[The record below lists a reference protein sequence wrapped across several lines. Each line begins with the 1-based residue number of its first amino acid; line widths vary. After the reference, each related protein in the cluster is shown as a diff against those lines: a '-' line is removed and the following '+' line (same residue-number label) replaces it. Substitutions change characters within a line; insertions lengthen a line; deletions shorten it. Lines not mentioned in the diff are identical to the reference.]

1 MGRPNKPPRP
11 VVTGILVVD
20 KPLGISSMAAVNVV
34 RTKAGG
40 TRTGHA
46 GTLDPLATGVLV
58 LALGKATKKISHF
71 MATDKRYATVIDL
84 TAFTTTD
91 DLEGERVEVDTV
103 QPPSQPDVQ
112 AVLEKFTGRIMQRPP
127 QRSAIKIAG
136 KRAYALSRRG
146 ATVEIP
152 ARPVDVYRLE
162 IRRYDWPELELY
174 VHCGKGTYIRSLARE
189 LGEAM
194 GTGGH
199 CQSLR
204 RLAVGPFG
212 EDGAFLLAQVPDPLT
227 EQDLIPVDAALQLI
241 DDRMRRFGQAD
252 SGCV

>member
-1 MGRPNKPPRP
+1 MGRPNKPLRP
-11 VVTGILVVD
+11 VVTGVLVVD
-20 KPLGISSMAAVNVV
+20 KPLGISSMAVVNLV
-34 RTKAGG
+34 RAKAGG

-58 LALGKATKKISHF
+58 LALGKATKKIGHF
-71 MATDKRYATVIDL
+71 MATDKRYATVVDL

-91 DLEGERVEVDTV
+91 DLEGARIEVDTV
-103 QPPSQPDVQ
+103 QPPAESDVQ

-127 QRSAIKIAG
+127 QRSAIKISG
-136 KRAYALSRRG
+136 HRAYARSRRG
-146 ATVEIP
+146 ETVEIP

-189 LGEAM
+189 LGEAL

-212 EDGAFLLAQVPDPLT
+212 EDGALLLAQVPDPLT
-227 EQDLIPVDAALQLI
+227 EQDLIPIDAALRSI
-241 DDRMRRFGQAD
+241 EDYTRRFGQAD
-252 SGCV
+252 SG

>member
-11 VVTGILVVD
+11 VVTGVLVVD
-20 KPLGISSMAAVNVV
+20 QPLGISSMEEVNLD
-34 RTKAGG
+34 RAKAGG

-71 MATDKRYATVIDL
+71 MATDKRYATVVDL

-91 DLEGERVEVDTV
+91 DLEGERTEVDTV
-103 QPPSQPDVQ
+103 EPPSESDMQ
-112 AVLEKFTGRIMQRPP
+112 AMLEKFTGRIMQRPP
-127 QRSAIKIAG
+127 QRSAIKIG
-136 KRAYALSRRG
+136 GQRAYALSRRG
-146 ATVEIP
+146 ETVEIP

-174 VHCGKGTYIRSLARE
+174 VHCGKGTYIRSLARDI
-189 LGEAM
+189 GEAL

-199 CQSLR
+199 CRSLR
-204 RLAVGPFG
+204 RLAGGPFV
-212 EDGAFLLAQVPDPLT
+212 EDAAAALEQVPEPLT
-227 EQDLIPVDAALQLI
+227 EQDLIPIDAALQLI
-241 DDRMRRFGQAD
+241 DDHTRRFDQVD
-252 SGCV
+252 SG

>member
-20 KPLGISSMAAVNVV
+20 KPLGISSMTAVNVV
-34 RTKAGG
+34 RARAGG

-91 DLEGERVEVDTV
+91 DMEGERIEVDV
-103 QPPSQPDVQ
+103 AQPPSESDVQ

-127 QRSAIKIAG
+127 QRSAIKIG
-136 KRAYALSRRG
+136 GRRAYALSRRG
-146 ATVEIP
+146 ETVEIP

-162 IRRYDWPELELY
+162 IRRYNWPELELY
-174 VHCGKGTYIRSLARE
+174 VHCGKGTYIRSLARDI
-189 LGEAM
+189 GEAL

-199 CQSLR
+199 CESLR
-204 RLAVGPFG
+204 RLAVGPFV
-212 EDGAFLLAQVPDPLT
+212 EDAAAALEQVPDLLT
-227 EQDLIPVDAALQLI
+227 EQDLIPIDAALQLI
-241 DDRMRRFGQAD
+241 DDHTRRFGQAD
-252 SGCV
+252 SG

>member
-34 RTKAGG
+34 RARAGG

-58 LALGKATKKISHF
+58 LALGKATKEISHF

-91 DLEGERVEVDTV
+91 DMEGERTEVDV
-103 QPPSQPDVQ
+103 AQPPSESDVQ
-112 AVLEKFTGRIMQRPP
+112 VVLEKFTGRIMQRPP
-127 QRSAIKIAG
+127 QRSAIKIG
-136 KRAYALSRRG
+136 GQRAYALSRRG
-146 ATVEIP
+146 ETVEIP

-174 VHCGKGTYIRSLARE
+174 VHCGKGTYIRSLARDI
-189 LGEAM
+189 GEAL

-199 CQSLR
+199 CHSLR
-204 RLAVGPFG
+204 RLAVGPFV
-212 EDGAFLLAQVPDPLT
+212 EDAAAVLEQVPDPLT
-227 EQDLIPVDAALQLI
+227 EKDLIPIDAALQLI
-241 DDRMRRFGQAD
+241 DDHTRRFGQAD
-252 SGCV
+252 SG